1 VIDRPFAGLV
11 ESRDAVVD
19 DDDRY
24 RVLFVCTANQCR
36 SPLGAALLRAQLLA
50 RVPDVAVEVTSSGVS
65 ASAGAG
71 ATPLTIGAAAALEV
85 DLRPHRS
92 TLLDDAQVRTASLI
106 IGMERRHVQE
116 AVLLD
121 PSAFSRS
128 FTLKELVRRGR
139 EIGRRGSRES
149 LADWTARV
157 GLGRRRVDLLGPS
170 RDDDIADPTTNP
182 LVDHHSTAVEIN
194 DLVSTLVDLMW
205 SPLGF
210 DTLTP

>member
-1 VIDRPFAGLV
+1 MS
-11 ESRDAVVD
+11 ED
-19 DDDRY
+19 DGY

-50 RVPDVAVEVTSSGVS
+50 RTPYVAVQVMSSGVS
-65 ASAGAG
+65 ASAGTG
-71 ATPLTIGAAAALEV
+71 ATSPTIDAAAALRV
-85 DLRPHRS
+85 DLRAHES
-92 TLLDDAQVRTASLI
+92 TRLDAAQVRGASLV

-139 EIGRRGSRES
+139 AVGRRGYRES

-157 GLGRRRVDLLGPS
+157 SAGRRPVDLLGAS
-170 RDDDIADPTTNP
+170 RDDDIEDPTTNA
-182 LVDHHSTAVEIN
+182 LVDHHSTAIEIDELTATMVELIWN
-194 DLVSTLVDLMW
+194 
-205 SPLGF
+205 PLG
-210 DTLTP
+210 LEKV